1 MAAVQQITDELI
13 QQSISNAVQAVSKAL
28 LRRDT
33 PLVGRIEFGHGGAD
47 HTFELISNVGF
58 AGEINGVVHLC
69 MNEDYAIDTVGTI
82 LGMSED
88 EVKFHGN
95 EVIRDAIGEVT
106 NMTVGGF
113 KNALC
118 DIGFPCMLT
127 LPTIIRGEKLSVATL
142 KGSRRLTYEF
152 KGNNRTFFADIQLKI
167 D

>member
-1 MAAVQQITDELI
+1 MDATQQITDQLI
-13 QQSISNAVQAVSKAL
+13 QQSITNAVQAVSRSM

-33 PLVGRIEFGHGGAD
+33 TLVGRIEFAQGGAD
-47 HTFELISNVGF
+47 HTFQLISNVGF
-58 AGEINGVVHLC
+58 AGELNGVVHLC
-69 MNEDYAIDTVGTI
+69 MNEDYALDTVGTI

-95 EVIRDAIGEVT
+95 EVIRDAMGEVT

-152 KGNNRTFFADIQLKI
+152 RSNNRPFFADIQLKN